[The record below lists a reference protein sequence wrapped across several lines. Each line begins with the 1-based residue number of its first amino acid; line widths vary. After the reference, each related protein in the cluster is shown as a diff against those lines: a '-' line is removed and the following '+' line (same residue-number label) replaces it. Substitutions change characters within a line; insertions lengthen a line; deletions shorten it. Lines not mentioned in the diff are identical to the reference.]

1 MSAALLKCV
10 RNWHVIVCSGAIKGK
25 SGQRYVP
32 VLRIHIPLHDS
43 VLSAACLIKT
53 VRVNSLREYHAWQ
66 PACIQN
72 PSQPMKPPGYSYDL
86 GLCFR
91 ACCKNSAG
99 VTLGYKLVMRQ
110 HEASKHAG
118 TLAVSQLPPG
128 LSLNR
133 QCRVTLSWEWCWL
146 SNRANHCMK

>member
-1 MSAALLKCV
+1 MSAALIKRVC
-10 RNWHVIVCSGAIKGK
+10 NWHAIVCSGAIKK
-25 SGQRYVP
+25 KI
-32 VLRIHIPLHDS
+32 VLRIRIPLRDS
-43 VLSAACLIKT
+43 VSSAACLIKT
-53 VRVNSLREYHAWQ
+53 VRANGLRGYHAWL

-110 HEASKHAG
+110 HEASKHTG

-133 QCRVTLSWEWCWL
+133 QRWVTCHENDVGSQIRPITVW
-146 SNRANHCMK
+146 NRFQP